1 MVIQYN
7 ELRRRDIEHIVENI
21 KSVMITKG
29 SDGGTELTLIHELFT
44 DVAQRDLH
52 ADDWQ
57 KCLDRIENLS

>member
-1 MVIQYN
+1 M
-7 ELRRRDIEHIVENI
+7 ENI

-52 ADDWQ
+52 ADWWQ